1 MELSGHSTSQFST
14 VTWISIPESSE
25 MAHLA
30 PFSSSTILPNYIPSI
45 SLANLFREHL
55 FNEFRL
61 LLVRNRQREV

>member
-1 MELSGHSTSQFST
+1 MESSGHSTSQFST

-25 MAHLA
+25 MTHLA
-30 PFSSSTILPNYIPSI
+30 PFSPSTILPNYIPSI
-45 SLANLFREHL
+45 ALANLFREHL